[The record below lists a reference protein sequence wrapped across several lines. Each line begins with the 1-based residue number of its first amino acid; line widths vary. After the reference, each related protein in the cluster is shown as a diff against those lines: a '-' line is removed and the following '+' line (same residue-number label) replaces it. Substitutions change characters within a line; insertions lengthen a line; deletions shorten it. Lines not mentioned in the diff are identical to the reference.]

1 AHHPLEVPLKSVCS
15 RLGPRPLKAPR
26 RALTLDRPDKL
37 LLKASVVAADAM
49 HGQRIHELIREDD
62 AADSVE
68 VFFGYPMDGTFEPG
82 QLFFLTG
89 AHGGTRLDYR
99 VLQALE
105 GFGRFGCECLENV

>member
-1 AHHPLEVPLKSVCS
+1 
-15 RLGPRPLKAPR
+15 
-26 RALTLDRPDKL
+26 
-37 LLKASVVAADAM
+37 M

-105 GFGRFGCECLENV
+105 GFGRFGCECLENVKGELTRSGSGFAQIEGYGRVDREKLERLAKRGGKHPTKRRANAAR